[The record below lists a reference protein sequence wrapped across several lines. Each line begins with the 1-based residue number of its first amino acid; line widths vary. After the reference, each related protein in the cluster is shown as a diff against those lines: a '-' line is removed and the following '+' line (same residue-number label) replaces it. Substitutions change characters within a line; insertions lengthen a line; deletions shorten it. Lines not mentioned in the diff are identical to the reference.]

1 MLWVIVGVSLAV
13 AALAAIGFF
22 AFGVFRAAKDV
33 SKELARASRLLTDA
47 AEPVK
52 TGLAQVA
59 LGNGSRSRPASS
71 DADQ

>member
-1 MLWVIVGVSLAV
+1 MVWVIVGVSLAV

-33 SKELARASRLLTDA
+33 SKELARASRLLADA

-52 TGLAQVA
+52 SGLAQVA
-59 LGNGSRSRPASS
+59 LGNGSRSAASE
-71 DADQ
+71 AEK

>member
-1 MLWVIVGVSLAV
+1 MVWVIVGVSLAV

-33 SKELARASRLLTDA
+33 SKELARASRLLADA

-71 DADQ
+71 EAEK